1 MTTITTTTPTNV
13 ANTSAKFSAAE
24 FWEQVQT
31 ILRQLISSTFGSVDK
46 PQSKE
51 SIERFALD
59 VEAAVTTLCVEK
71 GITEDEA
78 TEQQQLRYSSTM
90 LVPILLTVF
99 FAGQE
104 PNLDTNTKAF
114 INLMSNE
121 KGDIPKLVQQCN
133 SRLDSGACFLRAG
146 DCQGEVYLLPN
157 GGVFKPEVTKCST
170 TRLRN
175 GFEVN
180 GEHLREIA
188 AFKVDNAYGG
198 FARVPPTAAV
208 TVLADSLPDRDD
220 DFEDTLSGSLQKWV
234 SSVCASEDMG
244 SSRFNVNDV
253 HHIGIL
259 DILLYNTDR
268 HGGNILVTQ
277 SGGCGTGCGKG
288 KARLVPIDHGLCLPD
303 FRHLDQAEFEWLYW
317 KQAQQKFTKHD
328 LELIAS
334 FNGDKVAGILSDL
347 GFPSGS
353 VLTARIMVAVLQHA
367 ALKRGWSLRQIGEFC
382 TKHFTAKSSALADI
396 VSTTMATA
404 SMQDREPTFADHAI
418 FIDLFRENLVKHFD
432 GGIAV

>member
-1 MTTITTTTPTNV
+1 MDAITTTTPNTTNTN
-13 ANTSAKFSAAE
+13 AEKKFSATE
-24 FWEQVQT
+24 FLVQVQK
-31 ILRQLISSTFGSVDK
+31 ILRQLISSTFGSDDK
-46 PQSKE
+46 PKSKE
-51 SIERFALD
+51 SMERFKLD
-59 VEAAVTTLCVEK
+59 VEAAMTTLCV
-71 GITEDEA
+71 TEDEA
-78 TEQQQLRYSSTM
+78 DQQQLRYSSTM

-104 PNLDTNTKAF
+104 PNLDSNTKTF

-121 KGDIPKLVQQCN
+121 KGDVPTLVQQCN

-170 TRLRN
+170 TRLRD
-175 GFEVN
+175 GFEN
-180 GEHLREIA
+180 NSEHLREIA
-188 AFKVDNAYGG
+188 AFRVDNAYGG
-198 FARVPPTAAV
+198 FAHVPPTAAV

-244 SSRFNVNDV
+244 SSRFNVDDV

-268 HGGNILVTQ
+268 HGGNILVAK
-277 SGGCGTGCGKG
+277 SFASCGAGCGGKS
-288 KARLVPIDHGLCLPD
+288 RLVPIDHGLCLPD

-334 FNGDKVAGILSDL
+334 FNGDKVADILSDL
-347 GFPSGS
+347 GFSSGS
-353 VLTARIMVAVLQHA
+353 VLTARIMVSVLQHA
-367 ALKRGWSLRQIGEFC
+367 ALKRGLNLREIGEFC

-396 VSTTMATA
+396 VSTTMTTA
-404 SMQDREPTFADHAI
+404 SMQDREITFADHAV
-418 FIDLFRENLVKHFD
+418 FIDSFRENLVRHFE
-432 GGIAV
+432 GKITV

>member
-1 MTTITTTTPTNV
+1 MTTITTTTPNTT
-13 ANTSAKFSAAE
+13 NTSAKFSAAE
-24 FWEQVQT
+24 FLAQVQT

-170 TRLRN
+170 SRLRN
-175 GFEVN
+175 GIEDN

-288 KARLVPIDHGLCLPD
+288 NARLVPIDHGLCLPD

-347 GFPSGS
+347 GFSSGS

-367 ALKRGWSLRQIGEFC
+367 ALKRGWSLRKIGEFC

-404 SMQDREPTFADHAI
+404 SMQDRESTFADHAI